1 FSAAFDADE
10 LERTVTQPVLSA
22 SAVQAAAESRA
33 PSSADARPL
42 VTPSDGKASNP
53 HSANG
58 ASARSDGGGD
68 TVRMP
73 MPDLGRRDRAE
84 VEFNRSP
91 QLLVLGSGPGGY
103 TAAFRAA
110 DLGMQV
116 TLVERW
122 PVLGGVCLN
131 VGCIPSKALLH
142 AAKVIE
148 DAEAMGAHGIAFGA
162 PAIDMPR
169 LRDWKASVVKKLTG
183 G

>member
-1 FSAAFDADE
+1 GVSPRSDA
-10 LERTVTQPVLSA
+10 
-22 SAVQAAAESRA
+22 
-33 PSSADARPL
+33 SS
-42 VTPSDGKASNP
+42 TGQSHGG
-53 HSANG
+53 G

-73 MPDLGRRDRAE
+73 IPDLGRRDRAE
-84 VEFNRSP
+84 VEFNRST

-110 DLGMQV
+110 DLGMHV

-148 DAEAMGAHGIAFGA
+148 DAEAMGA
-162 PAIDMPR
+162 
-169 LRDWKASVVKKLTG
+169 
-183 G
+183 